1 MPGRAASSRSS
12 WRPLAAGAGQPD
24 GHLLAGGARPHP
36 GRGHIPLALPGRG
49 DDLGQGQADPA
60 RLLSAG
66 PHRGAR
72 AGGPAL
78 RLLAVGLAEH
88 LPAVQVLLEA
98 PVDDEVAE
106 RPRPRGREVGPPRG
120 GGRRVAGGAG
130 SGASSADEISQVAR
144 TPPSTT
150 EATTTAMATPAGPPS
165 DRRRVASWRRVV
177 APAAQAS
184 GRGQGGLP
192 VVVDAGSSGCVA
204 KAAVAAPRR
213 RQGPAEAPPD
223 PWCRPPRTLILARA
237 LSPGTPANHGM

>member
-12 WRPLAAGAGQPD
+12 WRPPRRRAGQPD
-24 GHLLAGGARPHP
+24 GHLLAGGARTHP
-36 GRGHIPLALPGRG
+36 GRGHVPLALPGRG

-60 RLLSAG
+60 RLRSAG

-78 RLLAVGLAEH
+78 RLPAAVGLAEH

-106 RPRPRGREVGPPRG
+106 RPRPKWPRGGAALGG

-144 TPPSTT
+144 TPASTT

-165 DRRRVASWRRVV
+165 DRRRVASWRPRA
-177 APAAQAS
+177 APAA
-184 GRGQGGLP
+184 RGPAAGAGAGGLP
-192 VVVDAGSSGCVA
+192 VVVDGRLSGCVGTGGCGA
-204 KAAVAAPRR
+204 SAPSR
-213 RQGPAEAPPD
+213 PAGAPPD
-223 PWCRPPRTLILARA
+223 PWCRPPRALILA
-237 LSPGTPANHGM
+237 